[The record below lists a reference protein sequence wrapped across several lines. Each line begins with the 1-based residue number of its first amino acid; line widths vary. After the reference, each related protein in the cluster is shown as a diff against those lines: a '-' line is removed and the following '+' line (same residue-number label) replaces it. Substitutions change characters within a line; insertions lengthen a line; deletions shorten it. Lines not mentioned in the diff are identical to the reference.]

1 MKELSFFDYI
11 RQTGISGAE
20 LFVLVVAVL
29 LGWMFKGML
38 RERLRAR
45 HTPPSE
51 PVTPVVGLV
60 SAAGTALVFC
70 YFAYAMA
77 YRRYQI
83 GYQLRP
89 EASRYVVGEVY
100 RISALKGGPIYNYS
114 YQAGGQ
120 SYQNHMRCDSS
131 GCPPIGTR
139 FFIQYSLA
147 DPSLSL
153 SLGLPVPDSLGAAPG
168 QEWKE
173 LP

>member
-20 LFVLVVAVL
+20 LFVLVVALL

-38 RERLRAR
+38 HERLRAR
-45 HTPPSE
+45 HMPPTE

-60 SAAGTALVFC
+60 SAAATALVFG

-77 YRRYQI
+77 YSRYQL

-100 RISALKGGPIYNYS
+100 RISAIKGRPIYNYS

-120 SYQNHMRCDSS
+120 SYQNHRRCDSG

-139 FFIQYSLA
+139 FFIQYALA
-147 DPSLSL
+147 DRSLSRCT
-153 SLGLPVPDSLGAAPG
+153 GQPVPDSLAAVPG
-168 QEWKE
+168 REWAE